1 MGLHFYKESFK
12 YLEKFWSYR
21 AYTKN
26 CEKMQREITRKVSK
40 LELCHLCAA
49 CLIIWIYIPIKVHP
63 NTLNNF
69 GVMEYTQKFV
79 RKNIKKIP
87 ISKNCIFHQKIG
99 NQLKRIWYWY
109 DMKAET
115 LKKTCVKFE
124 ARRLNALRENG
135 ICKKVNINVNQ
146 ERAACLDNPILITRF
161 FLRKTWL
168 KMKVLEWSQQISS
181 CKSMQIFYY
190 AQGELTPN

>member
-1 MGLHFYKESFK
+1 
-12 YLEKFWSYR
+12 
-21 AYTKN
+21 
-26 CEKMQREITRKVSK
+26 MQREITRKVSK

-79 RKNIKKIP
+79 KKIKKKIP
-87 ISKNCIFHQKIG
+87 ISKKCIFHQKNG
-99 NQLKRIWYWY
+99 NQLKRTWHY
-109 DMKAET
+109 MKAES
-115 LKKTCVKFE
+115 LKKLCVKFE

-135 ICKKVNINVNQ
+135 ICRKVNQNVKQ
-146 ERAACLDNPILITRF
+146 ERAACPDNTILITRF
-161 FLRKTWL
+161 FLRKTRL

-190 AQGELTPN
+190 AQVKLTPNYEVGSTLNSNSSKF